1 MRVTYHYLF
10 SIIALIFY
18 GGQVC
23 PFIDTLSIS
32 RWGATLVL
40 MFAIAYLARR
50 PLMGVFVL
58 NFPLN
63 RQVRRQFA
71 LDMSL
76 FFSSGLIISI
86 YNHLFFDFPLGSG
99 AKITLGCLTLGFF
112 AAADMVL
119 ERERDNH
126 EMIAVSGGGIEF
138 TDSTL
143 SLTSRFV
150 LISSFTVLF
159 MAAVIF
165 LVVSRDLLVWIES
178 IGPEGLLSA
187 RLTVVKELAFVGGIF
202 LLEVIN
208 LVFSFSKNL
217 KLFFNNENETLIGV
231 AEGDFNRRA
240 TVSTGDE
247 FGIMASYTNEMI
259 KNLKESTE
267 NLQKTQDVTILTLAS
282 LAETRDNETGAHILR
297 TQRYVKALAEE
308 IRLDDRYTVE
318 LNEEYVNLLF
328 KSAPLHDIGKV
339 GVPDSVLL
347 KPGKLSD
354 EEFMEMKKHPKLG
367 RDSLRH
373 AEEMLGESSFLNL
386 AQEIAFTHHEKW
398 DGSGYPRGLKGED
411 IPLSGRLMALADV
424 YDALISKRMYKKAF
438 SHQEAKDIIVKDSG
452 SHFDPKIV
460 ESFLE
465 IEGSFVEIAKE
476 FKDGAI

>member
-58 NFPLN
+58 NLPLN

-86 YNHLFFDFPLGSG
+86 YNHLLFDFPLGSG

-119 ERERDNH
+119 QRERDNH
-126 EMIAVSGGGIEF
+126 EMIAVSGGSIEF
-138 TDSTL
+138 TDSSL
-143 SLTSRFV
+143 SLTGRFF

-165 LVVSRDLLVWIES
+165 LVVSRDLLIWIES

-231 AEGDFNRRA
+231 AEGDLDRLA

-297 TQRYVKALAEE
+297 TQHYVKALAEE
-308 IRLDDRYTVE
+308 IRLDDKYTLE
-318 LNEEYVNLLF
+318 LNEEYVADR
-328 KSAPLHDIGKV
+328 KSV
-339 GVPDSVLL
+339 V
-347 KPGKLSD
+347 
-354 EEFMEMKKHPKLG
+354 
-367 RDSLRH
+367 
-373 AEEMLGESSFLNL
+373 
-386 AQEIAFTHHEKW
+386 
-398 DGSGYPRGLKGED
+398 
-411 IPLSGRLMALADV
+411 
-424 YDALISKRMYKKAF
+424 
-438 SHQEAKDIIVKDSG
+438 
-452 SHFDPKIV
+452 
-460 ESFLE
+460 
-465 IEGSFVEIAKE
+465 
-476 FKDGAI
+476 